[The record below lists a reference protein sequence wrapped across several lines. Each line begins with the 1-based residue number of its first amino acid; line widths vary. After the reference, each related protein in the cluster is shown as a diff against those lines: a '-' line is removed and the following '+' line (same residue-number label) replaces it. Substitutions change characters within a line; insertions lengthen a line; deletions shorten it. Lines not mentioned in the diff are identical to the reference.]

1 MELDQQKITEIFN
14 KVYQLTLDKKL
25 EWQAT
30 DTNHKTFFAYIG
42 QYTIYI
48 QGLDLSYNFLVRR
61 KEGNIDLGKL
71 TTTFLT
77 TSELQKKMESL
88 FSKVKRT
95 VLKIDEGLDDLL
107 KTLGEI

>member
-1 MELDQQKITEIFN
+1 MQWDQQKTMDIFN
-14 KVYQLTLDKKL
+14 KVKQLTFDEKL
-25 EWQAT
+25 EWKASDNKYT
-30 DTNHKTFFAYIG
+30 TYFTHIG
-42 QYTIYI
+42 QYVIYI
-48 QGLDLSYNFLVRR
+48 QGLDLSYNFIIRR

-77 TSELQKKMESL
+77 TNELQKDMEKL
-88 FSKVKRT
+88 FTKIKRK